1 MENFPFP
8 ISHFPFPIS
17 IPKGLCVY
25 SDDFYMALALALAER
40 GRGRT
45 SPNPL
50 VGAVVVDREGVVV
63 GRGAHEIAG
72 GPHAEVYAL
81 EDAGARARG
90 ATLYCTLEPCSHTGR
105 TGPCAPLVVEAG
117 IVRAVV
123 AIEDPNPRVSGAG
136 FGYLRARGVDVRGG
150 VGSDAAERLNAPF
163 LSVMRRGRPFVTVK
177 VALSRDGCI
186 AAEPGVRTALTGP
199 SANRYIHR
207 ERAEVDALAV
217 GSGTLLAD
225 DPQLTARG
233 AFRYRPLTR
242 VVFDSRL
249 RTPPTAKLLST
260 RRAGPVIIMS
270 TPSTAE
276 RQPGSGARPDRCRCA
291 DRARRRRPAAGRR
304 ARTAGRAGYHVA
316 PRGGGRCTASR
327 VLGGGPG
334 RSVRSLPDA
343 AGHRSGRPAVAA
355 GRTTGVEPRSA
366 SGRPVRSA
374 RTF

>member
-1 MENFPFP
+1 
-8 ISHFPFPIS
+8 
-17 IPKGLCVY
+17 VY

-45 SPNPL
+45 SPNPM

-63 GRGAHEIAG
+63 GRGAHEMAG
-72 GPHAEVYAL
+72 EPHAEVHAL

-123 AIEDPNPRVSGAG
+123 ALEDPDPRVSGAG
-136 FGYLRARGVDVRGG
+136 FGHLRANGVDVRVG
-150 VGSDAAERLNAPF
+150 VRSAEAERLNAPF

-207 ERAEVDALAV
+207 ERAEVDALAI
-217 GSGTLLAD
+217 GSGTVLAD
-225 DPQLTARG
+225 DPQLTPRG

-260 RRAGPVIIMS
+260 RSAGPVIIMS
-270 TPSTAE
+270 TPFTAE
-276 RQPGSGARPDRCRCA
+276 RQPDRVRALTDAGAQIELIGGDHPLNAALARLAGLGILSLLVEGGAALHRAFWEADLVDRFEVY
-291 DRARRRRPAAGRR
+291 
-304 ARTAGRAGYHVA
+304 RT
-316 PRGGGRCTASR
+316 PR
-327 VLGGGPG
+327 VIGPG
-334 RSVRSLPDA
+334 GLGWLPAGLLESDLIRQRTTRSLGDDVLIEA
-343 AGHRSGRPAVAA
+343 YVHRAD
-355 GRTTGVEPRSA
+355 
-366 SGRPVRSA
+366 
-374 RTF
+374 